1 MQTKGIIWLPTA
13 KVRPG
18 ADVQGFVVH
27 RDLTQNSTIALSEQA
42 LTLTLLDPSGTGR
55 RAIAIQGETLVSLF
69 RLEISEHDPTGEW
82 KLSLQQEAE
91 PIYETSFEVVRFE
104 KPEIEIQHQ
113 VPSWFLLNSPIASS
127 VNLRY
132 FFGEPVT
139 EVKQAKFRLHRREE
153 SGEKV
158 LVREI
163 VRENIELTGG
173 SYELNPDSSAAGNYE
188 WELEIE
194 DPQYRTANAC
204 GHYTVV
210 TQPLAISI
218 QTISPIDDL
227 KPDVPIA
234 IEIKL
239 TDPVGASL
247 TGVPIEWEIVGV
259 SDCYSYLSPPHLV
272 TDPNGKVVV
281 HVQFQD
287 IDDPTQFQL
296 QASATVDGVSQTAEA
311 QIRVMPWMSRELWL
325 DVSLD
330 KSAYQ
335 PGEAVKVDV
344 RVKGRQNLIQSL
356 KMGSAELIGD
366 RVARSLDFQLSD
378 GTGGV
383 TFKLPKT
390 VTSPL
395 QLKVSVLKDFP
406 EFIEREITLPVNIE
420 SKSALWQATTAG
432 DKEVATGQPMEITV
446 NFPQPLTQ
454 DSKILAWS
462 IDRRI
467 PRASKDDILGT
478 DLTAPAIPNEL
489 KHFAPVQIEEWSKIQ
504 RGTQT
509 FDVELTGGS
518 WHGWSYLDGRNRG
531 RLIVM
536 RGSDKNWLSEK
547 DEFIRTLL
555 SRAYESNEV
564 SAILQSFPQ
573 IAEFQIYSWD
583 NSAGSQLET
592 KWARENAEPSNIEK
606 ELKSQLPKLV
616 QVPASVMYE
625 LEMFPGAMPRGGGWR
640 GGGRMVMMAAEPMT
654 KGGYLFDADDEEYYE
669 LCDELYSEEAAL
681 ELESP
686 STETLVVREDF
697 IEVACLEPID
707 IKKGATSATV
717 EFAGSDAI
725 TEYDVVVFIIGPDNF
740 GTASHRVIVRNPLF
754 TTIKNPPEMI
764 WGDKSTLR
772 TIVQNISSQEF
783 DEIILKLQTEK
794 IRTGLK
800 QQAITALAPQESVAV
815 NWQVEAV
822 EVGNAKVLLSLE
834 TKGFREI
841 SQLDTPLRVQPPGEP
856 EIQRYTAT
864 LSEKNPVEW
873 TFDLSGEEIFTLGI
887 ISLMPNAQGAVIEG
901 VESLASYPYGCCE
914 QTYATTWPN
923 FILYKYLERQDK
935 LTPKYADNLKKNL
948 LAGRDRYLTVFR
960 NPDTG
965 GFGLWDG
972 KETSV
977 FHTALAFSILAL
989 MKQVID
995 VEQQILDSAMKYL
1008 LDYRTAAGSWAPE
1021 QSLETPFPS
1030 TLSEAGNTAFIFHS
1044 AALGNIPLAETLK
1057 WLKQN
1062 LNAYQDDE
1070 TCLALLLDALTRLED
1085 DRQAEGTLMKQL
1097 RDILLKQ
1104 QKPNG
1109 NWTGKSS
1116 LTGDIETTA
1125 YCMMALGRAFPADT
1139 RVRKAIKGGLD
1150 YLLAN
1155 RRSTGWYSTRDTL
1168 YASWAI
1174 GEVGH
1179 LAWTV
1184 SDVKGTVNITANETQ
1199 QDLLSSL
1206 RKIAGLEAANQAKN
1220 FHKTFDFSQARGT
1233 EQLDLVY
1240 QARRI
1245 YIEQFQ
1251 PGPNKISLKAA
1262 KGFNA
1267 HVLIELHVYRQ
1278 ASQPEARTTQI
1289 GNLHVQW
1296 SQEEFSL
1303 GEHTD
1308 LSLQFT
1314 PSQQLEALLMEIPI
1328 PAGITFDLARDLM
1341 AVPKQFDHVEVNQ
1354 NKVAL
1359 FASNLDAAVEVKAR
1373 FHGEFPGEVQV
1384 NPIRVYQM
1392 YKPDAIAL
1400 SPCTKLVVN

>member
-1 MQTKGIIWLPTA
+1 M
-13 KVRPG
+13 
-18 ADVQGFVVH
+18 
-27 RDLTQNSTIALSEQA
+27 
-42 LTLTLLDPSGTGR
+42 
-55 RAIAIQGETLVSLF
+55 
-69 RLEISEHDPTGEW
+69 
-82 KLSLQQEAE
+82 
-91 PIYETSFEVVRFE
+91 
-104 KPEIEIQHQ
+104 
-113 VPSWFLLNSPIASS
+113 
-127 VNLRY
+127 
-132 FFGEPVT
+132 
-139 EVKQAKFRLHRREE
+139 
-153 SGEKV
+153 
-158 LVREI
+158 
-163 VRENIELTGG
+163 
-173 SYELNPDSSAAGNYE
+173 
-188 WELEIE
+188 
-194 DPQYRTANAC
+194 
-204 GHYTVV
+204 
-210 TQPLAISI
+210 
-218 QTISPIDDL
+218 
-227 KPDVPIA
+227 
-234 IEIKL
+234 
-239 TDPVGASL
+239 
-247 TGVPIEWEIVGV
+247 
-259 SDCYSYLSPPHLV
+259 
-272 TDPNGKVVV
+272 
-281 HVQFQD
+281 
-287 IDDPTQFQL
+287 
-296 QASATVDGVSQTAEA
+296 
-311 QIRVMPWMSRELWL
+311 
-325 DVSLD
+325 
-330 KSAYQ
+330 
-335 PGEAVKVDV
+335 
-344 RVKGRQNLIQSL
+344 
-356 KMGSAELIGD
+356 
-366 RVARSLDFQLSD
+366 
-378 GTGGV
+378 
-383 TFKLPKT
+383 
-390 VTSPL
+390 
-395 QLKVSVLKDFP
+395 
-406 EFIEREITLPVNIE
+406 
-420 SKSALWQATTAG
+420 
-432 DKEVATGQPMEITV
+432 
-446 NFPQPLTQ
+446 
-454 DSKILAWS
+454 
-462 IDRRI
+462 
-467 PRASKDDILGT
+467 
-478 DLTAPAIPNEL
+478 
-489 KHFAPVQIEEWSKIQ
+489 
-504 RGTQT
+504 
-509 FDVELTGGS
+509 
-518 WHGWSYLDGRNRG
+518 
-531 RLIVM
+531 
-536 RGSDKNWLSEK
+536 
-547 DEFIRTLL
+547 
-555 SRAYESNEV
+555 
-564 SAILQSFPQ
+564 
-573 IAEFQIYSWD
+573 
-583 NSAGSQLET
+583 
-592 KWARENAEPSNIEK
+592 
-606 ELKSQLPKLV
+606 PKLV
-616 QVPASVMYE
+616 QVPASLMYE
-625 LEMFPGAMPRGGGWR
+625 LEMFRGAMPRGGGGWR
-640 GGGRMVMMAAEPMT
+640 GGGGMVMMAAEPMT
-654 KGGYLFDADDEEYYE
+654 KGVGYFFADD
-669 LCDELYSEEAAL
+669 DELYSEEAAL
-681 ELESP
+681 DIESP
-686 STETLVVREDF
+686 STKTLVVREDF
-697 IEVACLEPID
+697 IEVACHEPID

-725 TEYDVVVFIIGPDNF
+725 TEYDVVVFIIGEDNF

-754 TTIKNPPEMI
+754 TTIANPPEMI

-815 NWQVEAV
+815 NWQIEAV

-887 ISLMPNAQGAVIEG
+887 ISLMPNAEGAVIEG

-914 QTYATTWPN
+914 QTYATTLPN

-935 LTPKYADNLKKNL
+935 LTPKYAQKLKKNM

-960 NPDTG
+960 NPETG

-995 VEQQILDSAMKYL
+995 TEQQILDGAMKYL
-1008 LDYRTAAGSWAPE
+1008 LDYRTAAGSWEPAK
-1021 QSLETPFPS
+1021 SLETPFPS

-1044 AALGNIPLAETLK
+1044 AALGNIPLPETLN

-1062 LNAYQDDE
+1062 LNSYQDDE
-1070 TCLALLLDALTRLED
+1070 TCLALLLDALTRLEEYQ
-1085 DRQAEGTLMKQL
+1085 QAEGTLIKQL

-1104 QKPNG
+1104 QKSNG

-1125 YCMMALGRAFPADT
+1125 YCMMALGRAFGADP
-1139 RVRKAIKGGLD
+1139 RVRKAIKKGLD

-1184 SDVKGTVNITANETQ
+1184 SDVKGTVNIAVNETE
-1199 QDLLSSL
+1199 QDMLSSL
-1206 RKIAGLEAANQAKN
+1206 RKIAGLEAANQAHN

-1278 ASQPEARTTQI
+1278 ASSPEARTNQI
-1289 GNLHVQW
+1289 GNLQVQW
-1296 SQEEFSL
+1296 SQQEFSL

-1308 LSLQFT
+1308 LTVQFA
-1314 PSQQLEALLMEIPI
+1314 PSQKLEALLMEIPI
-1328 PAGITFDLARDLM
+1328 PAGITFDLALRDEM

-1359 FASNLDAAVEVKAR
+1359 FASNLDAAVEIKAR

-1392 YKPDAIAL
+1392 YKPDAIVL

>member
-1 MQTKGIIWLPTA
+1 LGIVKYPTVTRFLLSRLGRVKRNIAGGRPLPVARTLGGQRYPLLYLPESLPSFLRFWTSDNGTLAQCLIPIQDLEVQTKGIIWLPTA

-18 ADVQGFVVH
+18 ADVRGFVVH
-27 RDLTQNSTIALSEQA
+27 RDLTSYSTIALSQQA
-42 LTLTLLDPSGTGR
+42 LTLTLLDPSGTER

-69 RLEISEHDPTGEW
+69 SLEISEHDPTGEW

-91 PIYETSFEVVRFE
+91 PIYETNFEVVRFE

-173 SYELNPDSSAAGNYE
+173 NYELNPDSSATGNYE

-234 IEIKL
+234 IEIQL
-239 TDPVGASL
+239 TNRVGASL
-247 TGVPIEWEIVGV
+247 TGVPIEWKIVGD
-259 SDCYSYLSPPHLV
+259 SDCYSYLSPPNLV
-272 TDPNGKVVV
+272 TDANGKAIV

-311 QIRVMPWMSRELWL
+311 QIRVIPWMSQESWL

-395 QLKVSVLKDFP
+395 QLQVSVLKDFP
-406 EFIEREITLPVNIE
+406 EFIEREIILPVKIE

-446 NFPQPLTQ
+446 NFPQPLIQ
-454 DSKILAWS
+454 DSKILAWL

-478 DLTAPAIPNEL
+478 DMTARAIPNEL
-489 KHFAPVQIEEWSKIQ
+489 KHFAPVKIEEWSKIQ

-518 WHGWSYLDGRNRG
+518 WHGWSYLDGPNQG

-536 RGSDKNWLSEK
+536 RGSDKNWLSQK

-555 SRAYESNEV
+555 SRAYESKEV

-583 NSAGSQLET
+583 NSAGIQLET
-592 KWARENAEPSNIEK
+592 KWARGNAEPSNIEK

-616 QVPASVMYE
+616 QVPAFLMYE
-625 LEMFPGAMPRGGGWR
+625 IKMFSAMPRGGGWR
-640 GGGRMVMMAAEPMT
+640 GGGPMLRKALVAEPMT
-654 KGGYLFDADDEEYYE
+654 KGVGYFFADD
-669 LCDELYSEEAAL
+669 DELYSEEAAL

-686 STETLVVREDF
+686 STATLVVREDF

-754 TTIKNPPEMI
+754 TTIANPPEMI
-764 WGDKSTLR
+764 WGEKSTLR

-914 QTYATTWPN
+914 QTYATTLPN

-935 LTPKYADNLKKNL
+935 LTPKYADNLKKNM

-960 NPDTG
+960 NPDTEG
-965 GFGLWDG
+965 VWFVGWQENIGVSHGLGLQHLGTD
-972 KETSV
+972 
-977 FHTALAFSILAL
+977 
-989 MKQVID
+989 
-995 VEQQILDSAMKYL
+995 
-1008 LDYRTAAGSWAPE
+1008 
-1021 QSLETPFPS
+1021 
-1030 TLSEAGNTAFIFHS
+1030 EAS
-1044 AALGNIPLAETLK
+1044 
-1057 WLKQN
+1057 
-1062 LNAYQDDE
+1062 Y
-1070 TCLALLLDALTRLED
+1070 
-1085 DRQAEGTLMKQL
+1085 
-1097 RDILLKQ
+1097 
-1104 QKPNG
+1104 
-1109 NWTGKSS
+1109 
-1116 LTGDIETTA
+1116 
-1125 YCMMALGRAFPADT
+1125 
-1139 RVRKAIKGGLD
+1139 
-1150 YLLAN
+1150 
-1155 RRSTGWYSTRDTL
+1155 
-1168 YASWAI
+1168 
-1174 GEVGH
+1174 
-1179 LAWTV
+1179 
-1184 SDVKGTVNITANETQ
+1184 
-1199 QDLLSSL
+1199 
-1206 RKIAGLEAANQAKN
+1206 
-1220 FHKTFDFSQARGT
+1220 
-1233 EQLDLVY
+1233 
-1240 QARRI
+1240 
-1245 YIEQFQ
+1245 
-1251 PGPNKISLKAA
+1251 
-1262 KGFNA
+1262 
-1267 HVLIELHVYRQ
+1267 
-1278 ASQPEARTTQI
+1278 
-1289 GNLHVQW
+1289 
-1296 SQEEFSL
+1296 
-1303 GEHTD
+1303 
-1308 LSLQFT
+1308 
-1314 PSQQLEALLMEIPI
+1314 
-1328 PAGITFDLARDLM
+1328 
-1341 AVPKQFDHVEVNQ
+1341 
-1354 NKVAL
+1354 
-1359 FASNLDAAVEVKAR
+1359 
-1373 FHGEFPGEVQV
+1373 
-1384 NPIRVYQM
+1384 
-1392 YKPDAIAL
+1392 
-1400 SPCTKLVVN
+1400 